1 MKKIFVI
8 CSKAVYK
15 DIPQIKEKLEEN
27 GWNVFL
33 PHTYQNPN
41 AENEW
46 SAIDSHLLIKDSP
59 NLFFIQLCNR
69 SDTKEI
75 L

>member
-8 CSKAVYK
+8 CSKTFYK

-33 PHTYQNPN
+33 PHTYQNLN
-41 AENEW
+41 AENE
-46 SAIDSHLLIKDSP
+46 
-59 NLFFIQLCNR
+59 
-69 SDTKEI
+69 
-75 L
+75 